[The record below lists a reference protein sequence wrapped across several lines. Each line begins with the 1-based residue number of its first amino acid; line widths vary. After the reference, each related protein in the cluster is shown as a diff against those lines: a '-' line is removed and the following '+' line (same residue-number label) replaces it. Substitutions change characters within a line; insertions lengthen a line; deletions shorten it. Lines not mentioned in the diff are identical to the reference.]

1 MMDFIDQI
9 KQFAKRAETL
19 KDTVQTEE
27 ATKTALIM
35 PFFSMLGYDVFN
47 PQEFTPEF
55 TADVGIKKG
64 EKVDYAIIQNDAP
77 VILVECKAAS
87 EPLDKHDSQLFRYF
101 GTTSAKFAILTNGIN
116 YRFYTDLENSN
127 KMDDDP
133 FLTINILDIRD
144 NQVPE
149 LKKFCK
155 SDFDINSIFSTAA
168 ELKYVHAFKGIF
180 TEQLSEPSDDFTR
193 LFLQACY
200 SGQKTQ
206 NVIEKF
212 RPILKKALNELISE
226 LMNDKIKTALG
237 AGGNV
242 TLPEPKAADPV
253 SVSQDETQTPE
264 SHAPNIVTTEEE
276 LEAYFIVKNLL
287 ADVADIHDITYKDTE
302 SYINILYKGNSRKW
316 ICRLRLTEAQ
326 KTLIIPDEN
335 KKDTKFILQDIY
347 DLSQYKD
354 SLIAVLSRYL

>member
-1 MMDFIDQI
+1 
-9 KQFAKRAETL
+9 
-19 KDTVQTEE
+19 
-27 ATKTALIM
+27 
-35 PFFSMLGYDVFN
+35 
-47 PQEFTPEF
+47 
-55 TADVGIKKG
+55 
-64 EKVDYAIIQNDAP
+64 
-77 VILVECKAAS
+77 
-87 EPLDKHDSQLFRYF
+87 
-101 GTTSAKFAILTNGIN
+101 
-116 YRFYTDLENSN
+116 
-127 KMDDDP
+127 
-133 FLTINILDIRD
+133 
-144 NQVPE
+144 
-149 LKKFCK
+149 
-155 SDFDINSIFSTAA
+155 
-168 ELKYVHAFKGIF
+168 
-180 TEQLSEPSDDFTR
+180 
-193 LFLQACY
+193 
-200 SGQKTQ
+200 
-206 NVIEKF
+206 
-212 RPILKKALNELISE
+212 
-226 LMNDKIKTALG
+226 MNDKIKTALG